1 MTTTHRW
8 LHPLRRLGVS
18 DERDG
23 APEKAA
29 QFPLSAEHE
38 TTLRTLAGNVLRQSF
53 EVLAQE
59 RVIPLSE
66 YRPWIQLGRD
76 YLGHAVE
83 SDGPLRRALEAALPD
98 RFERP
103 TIDATV
109 GNPWWYGH
117 ALLEAAVASATTA
130 GEPHDVSSPS
140 VRRAVDEFIDKIQA
154 APATTS
160 LQVVTDIDVVS
171 DQDGEKEP
179 APPGTTLRVA
189 GVDIIRVDASAKTYI
204 EQELRSAGYDVEREH
219 VVSSPGPNALLVA
232 RVAETVSFD
241 ALAKKARRRLQNV
254 ITAVRLATGASVS
267 PLVTIDGEPGNVRSM
282 HPGIRPH
289 VPRLMRLAHRPV
301 ALGTGDVAG
310 SEVLCG
316 RVDEWL
322 GGDDLETNP
331 LRLAIGRL
339 NRSMD
344 GPSTAV
350 ADIVTDLSIGLEAAL
365 SGTDRS
371 DVSLRLRLRAGDLL
385 ATPDDPGDRIY
396 TDVKE
401 LYELRSGIIHGRVLS
416 PSELTKSINRVSSAE
431 RSNLPGEQ
439 LELALDR
446 WRELLRRAI
455 LVRAALVGNR
465 EQQTRR

>member
-59 RVIPLSE
+59 RGIPLSE
-66 YRPWIQLGRD
+66 YRPWIQLGLD

-83 SDGPLRRALEAALPD
+83 SEGPLRRALEAALPD

-179 APPGTTLRVA
+179 APPGTTLQVA

-204 EQELRSAGYDVEREH
+204 EQELRSAGCDVEREH
-219 VVSSPGPNALLVA
+219 VVSSPGPNALLCW
-232 RVAETVSFD
+232 
-241 ALAKKARRRLQNV
+241 RLGQ
-254 ITAVRLATGASVS
+254 
-267 PLVTIDGEPGNVRSM
+267 
-282 HPGIRPH
+282 
-289 VPRLMRLAHRPV
+289 
-301 ALGTGDVAG
+301 
-310 SEVLCG
+310 
-316 RVDEWL
+316 
-322 GGDDLETNP
+322 
-331 LRLAIGRL
+331 
-339 NRSMD
+339 
-344 GPSTAV
+344 
-350 ADIVTDLSIGLEAAL
+350 
-365 SGTDRS
+365 
-371 DVSLRLRLRAGDLL
+371 
-385 ATPDDPGDRIY
+385 
-396 TDVKE
+396 
-401 LYELRSGIIHGRVLS
+401 
-416 PSELTKSINRVSSAE
+416 
-431 RSNLPGEQ
+431 
-439 LELALDR
+439 
-446 WRELLRRAI
+446 
-455 LVRAALVGNR
+455 
-465 EQQTRR
+465 